1 MSREFFRVLVVLGL
15 QLLATFAE
23 TAFDK
28 AAENERR
35 ERSDD

>member
-1 MSREFFRVLVVLGL
+1 MSPGFFRVLIVLGL

-28 AAENERR
+28 ATENERR

>member
-1 MSREFFRVLVVLGL
+1 MSREFFRVLIVLGL